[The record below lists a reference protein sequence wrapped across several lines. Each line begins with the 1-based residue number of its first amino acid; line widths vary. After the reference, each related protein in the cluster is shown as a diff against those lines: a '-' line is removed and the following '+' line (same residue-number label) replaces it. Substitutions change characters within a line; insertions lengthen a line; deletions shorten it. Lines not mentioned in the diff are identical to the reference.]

1 MAGIIAV
8 YGLVVS
14 VLIVGSL
21 TPEEPYSLYAGFIH
35 LAAGLSCGLTGLA
48 AGHAI
53 GIVGDAVRPALSR
66 MQAPRLTSSALQ
78 CARAYMFQSRIF
90 VGMVLMLVSCALE
103 SRARSQCSLG
113 RLAPPQIFA
122 GASSTVHGTRE
133 EPFADDSMTYAEVI
147 GLYGY
152 VSSELLMH

>member
-21 TPEEPYSLYAGFIH
+21 SPDDPYSLYAGFIH

-53 GIVGDAVRPALSR
+53 GLVGDAV
-66 MQAPRLTSSALQ
+66 SS
-78 CARAYMFQSRIF
+78 
-90 VGMVLMLVSCALE
+90 
-103 SRARSQCSLG
+103 
-113 RLAPPQIFA
+113 
-122 GASSTVHGTRE
+122 
-133 EPFADDSMTYAEVI
+133 D
-147 GLYGY
+147 
-152 VSSELLMH
+152 LLFIISF